1 MRINMQ
7 TYELKNNI
15 DKQNQAWAE
24 FKNVNDDREK
34 QIEKRGY
41 VDALTENHLS
51 KINGALDE
59 FKSRIQKLELRN
71 SRPPLVSSTKEI
83 TQDLE
88 YKAAFSDY
96 LRKGN
101 EQVVSSLNRKSLSGI
116 NDKEGGYLI
125 DNAMY
130 QYITKNLSTNSVL
143 RQLCSVQEI
152 STDSF
157 DVLSDDGNFDSGW
170 VSEIDDRIVT
180 SNGQISKKV
189 IRTHEI
195 YAQPKVTQ
203 KLIDDSK
210 IDIAKW
216 ISERLAEK
224 FMMAEN
230 SAFLNG
236 DGKNKPFGILS
247 YSSGKGSDKIE
258 QIKSDKEGV
267 VTAESIIR
275 LYYSLDV
282 RYSGKASFLMH
293 RDMLQQIRLLKSD
306 ITGQYL
312 WMPSIELGAP
322 DTLLG
327 VPVYESVDMPTP
339 NKDAVCMMLADF
351 KSAYMIVDRAGISL
365 MRDPYTEKPFVK
377 FYTTKRVGGD
387 IIDTAA
393 VKLLRL

>member
-1 MRINMQ
+1 MQ
-7 TYELKNNI
+7 ISELKNNI
-15 DKQNQAWAE
+15 DKQNQAWE
-24 FKNVNDDREK
+24 ELKQVNDERQK
-34 QIEKRGY
+34 QIEKKGSA
-41 VDALTENHLS
+41 DSLTENHLYA
-51 KINGALDE
+51 INGALDE

-71 SRPPLVSSTKEI
+71 VRPPLVHSTKEI
-83 TQDLE
+83 AQDLE
-88 YKAAFSDY
+88 YKVAFSDY

-101 EQVVSSLNRKSLSGI
+101 EQGVSNLNRKSLSGI
-116 NDKEGGYLI
+116 QDKDGGYLI

-130 QYITKNLSTNSVL
+130 QYITKSLASNSVL
-143 RQLCSVQEI
+143 RKICSVQEI

-170 VSEIDDRIVT
+170 VSEAQDRPVT
-180 SNGQISKKV
+180 SNAQISKKV

-210 IDIAKW
+210 IDIARW
-216 ISERLAEK
+216 ISEKLAEK
-224 FMMAEN
+224 FIMAE
-230 SAFLNG
+230 SAAFLNG
-236 DGKNKPFGILS
+236 DGKDKPYGILS
-247 YSSGKGSDKIE
+247 YASGKGSDKIE
-258 QIKSDKEGV
+258 QIKSDKEGSL
-267 VTAESIIR
+267 TADSIIR
-275 LYYSLDV
+275 LYYSLDMK
-282 RYSGKASFLMH
+282 YSGKASFLMH

-327 VPVYESVDMPTP
+327 VPVYESADMPTP
-339 NKDAVCMMLADF
+339 NKDTVCIMLGDF

-387 IIDTAA
+387 IIDTNAI
-393 VKLLRL
+393 KLLRL